1 MYDFNLIRPASVE
14 EASRAFAKAEDG
26 QFMAGGQ
33 TIIPVLKQR
42 LAMPS
47 DLIDLA
53 RIGSLK
59 GITINSDSVVIG
71 AMSSHADV
79 AGSSQVREVIPALS
93 DLAGMI
99 GDPHVRNRGTIGGS
113 VANNDP
119 AADYPAALVGLGAIV
134 KTDRRDIS
142 ADDFFKDFFETA
154 LEEDELVTAVEF
166 PIPDQ
171 AAYIKFPN
179 PASRYA
185 IVGVFVSKTGASVR
199 LAVTGAGPSVFRVPE
214 MEVALATNFNSDILD
229 GMSIDRDDFNND
241 IHASAEYRAHLV
253 VVMAKRAVAKA
264 N

>member
-1 MYDFNLIRPASVE
+1 M
-14 EASRAFAKAEDG
+14 
-26 QFMAGGQ
+26 
-33 TIIPVLKQR
+33 
-42 LAMPS
+42 
-47 DLIDLA
+47 
-53 RIGSLK
+53 
-59 GITINSDSVVIG
+59 
-71 AMSSHADV
+71 
-79 AGSSQVREVIPALS
+79 
-93 DLAGMI
+93 
-99 GDPHVRNRGTIGGS
+99 
-113 VANNDP
+113 
-119 AADYPAALVGLGAIV
+119 VGLGAIV

-185 IVGVFVSKTGASVR
+185 IVDVFVSKTGASVR

-214 MEVALATNFNSDILD
+214 MEVALATNFNPDILD

-241 IHASAEYRAHLV
+241 IHASTEYRAHLV